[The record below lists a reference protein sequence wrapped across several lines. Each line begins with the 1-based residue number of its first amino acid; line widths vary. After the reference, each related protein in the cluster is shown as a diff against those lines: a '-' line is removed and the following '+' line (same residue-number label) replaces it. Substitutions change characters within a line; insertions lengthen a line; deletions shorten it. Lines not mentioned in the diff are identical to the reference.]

1 MLLLTPGCATTNQ
14 PLVLAAVKCGTYIPE
29 TYRQPVPGVTPLAKG
44 STVGD
49 LGTKLDRQTNNLDQA
64 NGRTGDLV
72 ALVDSC
78 DTRNQQIIKTLVP
91 DKPFWKFW

>member
-1 MLLLTPGCATTNQ
+1 M
-14 PLVLAAVKCGTYIPE
+14 LAAVKCGTYIPE
-29 TYRQPVPGVTPLAKG
+29 TYRKPVEGVTPLAKG

-49 LGTKLDRQTNNLDQA
+49 LGVKLDTQTNNLDRA

-78 DTRNQQIIKTLVP
+78 DTRNEGIIKLSLIHI
-91 DKPFWKFW
+91 

>member
-1 MLLLTPGCATTNQ
+1 MSTNQ

-29 TYRQPVPGVTPLAKG
+29 TYRKPVMGVTPLAKG

-49 LGTKLDRQTNNLDQA
+49 LGAKLDSQTNNLDRA

-72 ALVDSC
+72 S
-78 DTRNQQIIKTLVP
+78 LVP
-91 DKPFWKFW
+91 A

>member
-1 MLLLTPGCATTNQ
+1 M
-14 PLVLAAVKCGTYIPE
+14 LAAVKCGTYIPE
-29 TYRQPVPGVTPLAKG
+29 TYRKPVEGVTPLAKG

-49 LGTKLDRQTNNLDQA
+49 LGVKLDTQTNNLDRA

-78 DTRNQQIIKTLVP
+78 DTRNEGIIKKLVP
-91 DKPFWKFW
+91 EKPFWKFW